1 MITNVQEATAE
12 ETREWL
18 ENDYF
23 MAMKFDPLILFVVIP
38 AVIQIVVMAFM
49 LASMY
54 LNGIFFGQVI

>member
-1 MITNVQEATAE
+1 MTTNVQEATAK

-54 LNGIFFGQVI
+54 LNGIFFG

>member
-23 MAMKFDPLILFVVIP
+23 MAMKFDPLVLFVVIP

-49 LASMY
+49 LVSMY
-54 LNGIFFGQVI
+54 MNGIFFGQVI

>member
-23 MAMKFDPLILFVVIP
+23 MAMKFDPLVLFVVIP

-49 LASMY
+49 LVSMY
-54 LNGIFFGQVI
+54 VNGIFFG

>member
-1 MITNVQEATAE
+1 MITNVKEATVE

-38 AVIQIVVMAFM
+38 AVIQVVVMAFM

-54 LNGIFFGQVI
+54 LNGIFFG

>member
-1 MITNVQEATAE
+1 MITNVKEATVE

-38 AVIQIVVMAFM
+38 AVIQVVVMAFM

-54 LNGIFFGQVI
+54 SNGIFFG

>member
-12 ETREWL
+12 EPREWL

-54 LNGIFFGQVI
+54 LNGIFFG

>member
-1 MITNVQEATAE
+1 MITNVKEATVE

-54 LNGIFFGQVI
+54 LNGIFFG

>member
-1 MITNVQEATAE
+1 MITNVKEATVE

-23 MAMKFDPLILFVVIP
+23 MAMKFDPLVLFVVIP

-49 LASMY
+49 LVSMY
-54 LNGIFFGQVI
+54 MNGIFFG

>member
-1 MITNVQEATAE
+1 MITNVQEATVE

-23 MAMKFDPLILFVVIP
+23 MAMKFDPLVLFVVIP

-54 LNGIFFGQVI
+54 MNGIFFG

>member
-1 MITNVQEATAE
+1 MITNVQEATAK

-54 LNGIFFGQVI
+54 LNGIFFG

>member
-23 MAMKFDPLILFVVIP
+23 MAMKFDPLVLFVVIP

-49 LASMY
+49 LVSMHM
-54 LNGIFFGQVI
+54 NGIFFG

>member
-1 MITNVQEATAE
+1 MITNVQEATVE

-23 MAMKFDPLILFVVIP
+23 MAMKFDPLVLFVVIP

-49 LASMY
+49 LVSMY
-54 LNGIFFGQVI
+54 MNGIFFG

>member
-1 MITNVQEATAE
+1 MITNVREATVE

-23 MAMKFDPLILFVVIP
+23 MAMKFDPLVLFVVIP

-54 LNGIFFGQVI
+54 MNGIFFG

>member
-23 MAMKFDPLILFVVIP
+23 MAMKFDPLVLFVVIP
-38 AVIQIVVMAFM
+38 AVIQIVVMALM
-49 LASMY
+49 LVSMY
-54 LNGIFFGQVI
+54 MNGIFFG

>member
-1 MITNVQEATAE
+1 MITNVTEATVE

-38 AVIQIVVMAFM
+38 AVIQVVVMAFM
-49 LASMY
+49 LASMH
-54 LNGIFFGQVI
+54 LNGIFFG

>member
-23 MAMKFDPLILFVVIP
+23 MAKKFDPLILFVVIP

-54 LNGIFFGQVI
+54 LNGIFFG

>member
-1 MITNVQEATAE
+1 MITNFQEATAE

-54 LNGIFFGQVI
+54 LNGIFFG

>member
-23 MAMKFDPLILFVVIP
+23 MAMKFDPLVLFVVIP

-49 LASMY
+49 LVSMY
-54 LNGIFFGQVI
+54 MNGIFFVYFV

>member
-23 MAMKFDPLILFVVIP
+23 MAMKFDPLVLFVVIP
-38 AVIQIVVMAFM
+38 AVIQIVVMALM
-49 LASMY
+49 LISMY
-54 LNGIFFGQVI
+54 VNGIFFG

>member
-1 MITNVQEATAE
+1 MIRNVQEATAE

-23 MAMKFDPLILFVVIP
+23 MAMKFDPLVLFVVIP

-49 LASMY
+49 LVSMHM
-54 LNGIFFGQVI
+54 NGIFFG

>member
-1 MITNVQEATAE
+1 MITNVQEATVE

-23 MAMKFDPLILFVVIP
+23 MAMKFDPLVLFVVIP

-49 LASMY
+49 LFSMY
-54 LNGIFFGQVI
+54 MNGIFFG

>member
-1 MITNVQEATAE
+1 MISNVKEATVE

-38 AVIQIVVMAFM
+38 AVIQVVVMAFM

-54 LNGIFFGQVI
+54 LNGIFFG

>member
-23 MAMKFDPLILFVVIP
+23 MAMKFDPLVVFVVIP

-49 LASMY
+49 LISMY
-54 LNGIFFGQVI
+54 VNGIFFG

>member
-23 MAMKFDPLILFVVIP
+23 MAMKFDPLVLFVVIP

-49 LASMY
+49 LVSMHM
-54 LNGIFFGQVI
+54 NGIFFGQVV

>member
-23 MAMKFDPLILFVVIP
+23 MAMKFDPLVLFVVIP
-38 AVIQIVVMAFM
+38 AVIQIVVMAF
-49 LASMY
+49 LLVSMY
-54 LNGIFFGQVI
+54 MNGIFFG

>member
-1 MITNVQEATAE
+1 MIRNVQEATVE

-23 MAMKFDPLILFVVIP
+23 MAMKFDPLVLFVVIP

-49 LASMY
+49 LVSMY
-54 LNGIFFGQVI
+54 MNGIFFG

>member
-1 MITNVQEATAE
+1 MITNVQEATVE

-23 MAMKFDPLILFVVIP
+23 MAMKFDPLVLFVVIP

-49 LASMY
+49 FVSMY
-54 LNGIFFGQVI
+54 MNGIFFG

>member
-38 AVIQIVVMAFM
+38 AVIQVVVMAFM

-54 LNGIFFGQVI
+54 LNGIFFG

>member
-1 MITNVQEATAE
+1 MVTNVQEATAE

-23 MAMKFDPLILFVVIP
+23 MAMKFDPLVLFVVIP

-49 LASMY
+49 LVSMY
-54 LNGIFFGQVI
+54 MNGIFFG

>member
-1 MITNVQEATAE
+1 MITNVQEATVE

-23 MAMKFDPLILFVVIP
+23 MAMKFDPLVLFVVIP

-49 LASMY
+49 LVSMHM
-54 LNGIFFGQVI
+54 NGIFFG

>member
-1 MITNVQEATAE
+1 MITNVKEATVE

-38 AVIQIVVMAFM
+38 AVIQVVVMAFM

-54 LNGIFFGQVI
+54 FNGIFFG